1 MVLKV
6 DNESDYKS
14 MLASQ
19 KMAVA
24 HFWAD
29 FAEECKSVT
38 EVLNELEKE
47 LSNVCIYTIEAEK
60 LPEISMKHEIVAV
73 PTVILFKGGKA
84 VDRVDGMNAAE
95 ISKKVKDHASTSIAS
110 NGFSQA
116 PPVKKEDLNTKLKR
130 LISAHKCMLFMKGSP
145 KEPKCGFS
153 KVTIGILEDLE
164 AQYGTFDILSDDEV
178 RQGLKAYSDW
188 PTFPQLYV
196 DGELVGGLDII
207 KEMVESGDLQSML
220 PKKVDHEARLK
231 ELINLG
237 DITIFMKGNPE
248 GPKCGFSRTL
258 MGIMEET
265 KLEFK
270 TFDILSDEEVRQGL
284 KKFSNWPTYPQV
296 YVKGELIGGLD
307 IIKEL
312 KEAGELVASLK
323 GEA

>member
-6 DNESDYKS
+6 SNESDYKS
-14 MLASQ
+14 MLASE
-19 KMAVA
+19 KMTVA

-38 EVLNELEKE
+38 EVLNDLEKE
-47 LSNVCIYTIEAEK
+47 ISNVCIYSIEAEK

-95 ISKKVKDHASTSIAS
+95 ISKKVKVHAASPAS

-130 LISAHKCMLFMKGSP
+130 LINAHKCMLFMKGSP

-153 KVTIGILEDLE
+153 KVTIGILEDMK
-164 AQYGTFDILSDDEV
+164 AQYGTFDILTDDEV

-207 KEMVESGDLQSML
+207 KEMVESGEFESMIPKQVDL
-220 PKKVDHEARLK
+220 EARLK

-237 DITIFMKGNPE
+237 EITIFMKGDPQ
-248 GPKCGFSRTL
+248 GPKCGFSRQL
-258 MGIMEET
+258 MVIMEET

-270 TFDILSDEEVRQGL
+270 TFDILSDEDVRQGL
-284 KKFSNWPTYPQV
+284 KKFSNWPTFPQV

-312 KEAGELVASLK
+312 KESGELVASLK

>member
-1 MVLKV
+1 MVLQV
-6 DNESDYKS
+6 SNESDYKS
-14 MLASQ
+14 MLASE

-38 EVLNELEKE
+38 EVLNDLEKE
-47 LSNVCIYTIEAEK
+47 ISNVCIYSIEAEK
-60 LPEISMKHEIVAV
+60 LPEMSMKHEIVAV

-95 ISKKVKDHASTSIAS
+95 ISKKVKAHAASPAS

-130 LISAHKCMLFMKGSP
+130 LINAHKCMLFMKGSP

-153 KVTIGILEDLE
+153 KVTIGILEDMK
-164 AQYGTFDILSDDEV
+164 AQYGTFDILTDDEV

-207 KEMVESGDLQSML
+207 KEMVESGEFESMIPKQVDL
-220 PKKVDHEARLK
+220 EARLK

-237 DITIFMKGNPE
+237 EITIFMKGDPQ
-248 GPKCGFSRTL
+248 GPKCGFSRQL
-258 MGIMEET
+258 MVIMEET

-270 TFDILSDEEVRQGL
+270 TFDILSDEDVRQGL
-284 KKFSNWPTYPQV
+284 KKFSNSPTFPQV

-307 IIKEL
+307 IIKEI
-312 KEAGELVASLK
+312 KESGELVASLK

>member
-1 MVLKV
+1 MVLQV
-6 DNESDYKS
+6 SNESDYKS
-14 MLASQ
+14 MLASE

-38 EVLNELEKE
+38 EVLNDLEKE
-47 LSNVCIYTIEAEK
+47 ISNVCIYSIEAEK

-95 ISKKVKDHASTSIAS
+95 ISKKVKAHAASPAS

-130 LISAHKCMLFMKGSP
+130 LINAHKCMLFMKGSP

-153 KVTIGILEDLE
+153 KVTIGILEDMK
-164 AQYGTFDILSDDEV
+164 AQYGTFDILTDDEV

-207 KEMVESGDLQSML
+207 KEMVESGEFESMIPKQVDL
-220 PKKVDHEARLK
+220 EARLK

-237 DITIFMKGNPE
+237 EITIFMKGDPQ
-248 GPKCGFSRTL
+248 GPKCGFSRQL
-258 MGIMEET
+258 MVIMEET

-270 TFDILSDEEVRQGL
+270 TFDILSDEDVRQGL
-284 KKFSNWPTYPQV
+284 KKFSNWPTFPQV

-312 KEAGELVASLK
+312 KESGELVASLK

>member
-6 DNESDYKS
+6 SNESDYKS
-14 MLASQ
+14 MLASE

-38 EVLNELEKE
+38 EVLNDLEKE
-47 LSNVCIYTIEAEK
+47 ISNVCIYSIEAEK

-95 ISKKVKDHASTSIAS
+95 ISKKVKAHAASPAS

-130 LISAHKCMLFMKGSP
+130 LINAHKCMLFMKGSP

-153 KVTIGILEDLE
+153 KVTIGILEDMK
-164 AQYGTFDILSDDEV
+164 AQYGTFDILTDDEV

-207 KEMVESGDLQSML
+207 KEMVESGEFESMIPKQVDL
-220 PKKVDHEARLK
+220 EARLK

-237 DITIFMKGNPE
+237 EITIFMKGDPQ
-248 GPKCGFSRTL
+248 GPKCGFSRQL
-258 MGIMEET
+258 MVIMEET

-270 TFDILSDEEVRQGL
+270 TFDILSDEDVRQGL
-284 KKFSNWPTYPQV
+284 KKFSNWPTFPQV

-312 KEAGELVASLK
+312 KESGELVASLK

>member
-6 DNESDYKS
+6 SNESDYKS
-14 MLASQ
+14 MLASE

-29 FAEECKSVT
+29 FAEECKGVT
-38 EVLNELEKE
+38 EVLNDLEKE
-47 LSNVCIYTIEAEK
+47 ISNVCIYSIEAEK

-95 ISKKVKDHASTSIAS
+95 ISKKVKAHAASPAS

-130 LISAHKCMLFMKGSP
+130 LINAHKCMLFMKGSP

-153 KVTIGILEDLE
+153 KVTIGILEDMK
-164 AQYGTFDILSDDEV
+164 AQYGTFDILTDDEV

-207 KEMVESGDLQSML
+207 KEMVESGEFESMIPKQVDL
-220 PKKVDHEARLK
+220 EARLK

-237 DITIFMKGNPE
+237 EITIFMKGDPQ
-248 GPKCGFSRTL
+248 GPKCGFSRQL
-258 MGIMEET
+258 MVIMEET

-270 TFDILSDEEVRQGL
+270 TFDILSDEDVRQGL
-284 KKFSNWPTYPQV
+284 KKFSNWPTFPQV

-312 KEAGELVASLK
+312 KESGELVASLK

>member
-1 MVLKV
+1 MVLQV
-6 DNESDYKS
+6 SNESDYKS
-14 MLASQ
+14 MLASE

-38 EVLNELEKE
+38 EVLNDLEKE
-47 LSNVCIYTIEAEK
+47 ISNVCIYSIEAEK
-60 LPEISMKHEIVAV
+60 LPEMSMKHEIVAV

-95 ISKKVKDHASTSIAS
+95 ISKKVKAHAASPAS

-130 LISAHKCMLFMKGSP
+130 LINAHKCMLFMKGSP

-153 KVTIGILEDLE
+153 KVTIGILEDMK
-164 AQYGTFDILSDDEV
+164 AQYGTFDILTDDEV

-207 KEMVESGDLQSML
+207 KEMVESGEFESMIPKQVDL
-220 PKKVDHEARLK
+220 EARLK

-237 DITIFMKGNPE
+237 EITIFMKGDPQ
-248 GPKCGFSRTL
+248 GPKCGFSRQL
-258 MGIMEET
+258 MVIMEET

-270 TFDILSDEEVRQGL
+270 TFDILSDEDVRQGL
-284 KKFSNWPTYPQV
+284 KKFSNWPTFPQV

-312 KEAGELVASLK
+312 KESGELVASLK

>member
-6 DNESDYKS
+6 SNESDYKS
-14 MLASQ
+14 MLASE

-38 EVLNELEKE
+38 EVLNVLEKE
-47 LSNVCIYTIEAEK
+47 ISNVCIYSIEAEK

-95 ISKKVKDHASTSIAS
+95 ISKKVKAHAASPAS

-130 LISAHKCMLFMKGSP
+130 LINAHKCMLFMKGSP

-153 KVTIGILEDLE
+153 KVTIGILEDMK
-164 AQYGTFDILSDDEV
+164 AQYGTFDILTDDEV

-207 KEMVESGDLQSML
+207 KEMVESGEFESMIPKQVDL
-220 PKKVDHEARLK
+220 EARLK

-237 DITIFMKGNPE
+237 EITIFMKGDPQ
-248 GPKCGFSRTL
+248 GPKCGFSRQL
-258 MGIMEET
+258 MVIMEET

-270 TFDILSDEEVRQGL
+270 TFDILSDEDVRQGL
-284 KKFSNWPTYPQV
+284 KKFSNWPTFPQV

-312 KEAGELVASLK
+312 KESGELVASLK